1 LHTTGVNKPRE
12 LQRGCLP
19 PLFQPRPTTSHM
31 TTSFVRFSR
40 RTWPSAPQQLRAWSL
55 MSWKWLTVPHALTSL
70 CLEGFEI
77 KAGNDTMVR
86 LSRQVQAYDRV
97 FERSWTV
104 TVQAHLAKV
113 EALLPSWW
121 GLLVVEPGSA
131 LCVHRAARDNPM
143 VEAVSA
149 AKFLWRD
156 EALALLEKHG
166 LSKGMKSKPKLA
178 LFAKLA
184 DNVPL
189 PVLLADVR
197 AALKAR
203 TNWRDEAGNS
213 VLAKKSR

>member
-1 LHTTGVNKPRE
+1 MPS
-12 LQRGCLP
+12 
-19 PLFQPRPTTSHM
+19 PTVPATDDDIAHDH
-31 TTSFVRFSR
+31 
-40 RTWPSAPQQLRAWSL
+40 QLRALLKAHLAQRTSAAASL
-55 MSWKWLTVPHALTSL
+55 VVDELEVAYGAARADVAVIGER
-70 CLEGFEI
+70 LEGFEI

-97 FERSWTV
+97 FERSWAV

-131 LCVHRAARDNPM
+131 LCVHREARDNPM

-156 EALALLEKHG
+156 EAFALLEKHG

-189 PVLLADVR
+189 AVLLADVR

-203 TNWRDEAGNS
+203 TNWRDEHGSS
-213 VLAKKSR
+213 VLAKKS